1 MFNRGDRLLW
11 VLLIGLL
18 IGLVVLVAHHDQGEV
33 AGLSLDQ
40 FGALVALGSVGIWI
54 GWGLLSRFHGRFADA
69 VLAMVFWVL
78 VAVLLAGVYTYRAPL
93 NAFGARLMS
102 QLVPG
107 HALTVSTRA
116 EATVEI
122 ERGAGGDF
130 SVWAGIN
137 GASINM
143 LVDTGASSV
152 VLTQEAAR
160 AAGLPLDFLKY
171 DVPVDTA
178 NGRVKAA
185 SVLIDNI
192 IVGSIVERRVPALIS
207 PPGALNSS
215 LLGMSFLSRLEAF
228 EFRGS
233 RLILRGARA
242 P

>member
-1 MFNRGDRLLW
+1 MGNRSDRLLW
-11 VLLIGLL
+11 VLLAGLL
-18 IGLVVLVAHHDQGEV
+18 VGLVVLVAHHEQGEV
-33 AGLSLDQ
+33 AGLGLDQ
-40 FGALVALGSVGIWI
+40 FGALVALGSIGIWF

-69 VLAMVFWVL
+69 VLALLFWLL
-78 VAVLLAGVYTYRAPL
+78 VALLLAGIYTYREPL
-93 NAFGARLMS
+93 NAFGQRLMS

-107 HALTVSTRA
+107 RALTVSGGGDV
-116 EATVEI
+116 TVEI
-122 ERGAGGDF
+122 ERGANGDF
-130 SVWAGIN
+130 SVWAAVN

-160 AAGLPLDFLKY
+160 AAGLPLEFLRY

-178 NGRVKAA
+178 NGRVRAA

-192 IVGSIVERRVPALIS
+192 IVGGIVERRVPALVS
-207 PPGALNSS
+207 PPGALTSS

-228 EFRGS
+228 EFRGT

>member
-1 MFNRGDRLLW
+1 MANRSDRLLW
-11 VLLIGLL
+11 VLLVILL

-33 AGLSLDQ
+33 AGLGLDQ
-40 FGALVALGSVGIWI
+40 FGALVALGSIGIWI
-54 GWGLLSRFHGRFADA
+54 GWGLLSRFHGGFAEA
-69 VLAMVFWVL
+69 VLAAMFWLL
-78 VAVLLAGVYTYRAPL
+78 VAVLLGGVYTYREPL
-93 NAFGARLMS
+93 SAFGQRLMS

-107 HALTVSTRA
+107 HALTVRSGG
-116 EATVEI
+116 EVTVEI
-122 ERGAGGDF
+122 ERSAGGDF
-130 SVWAGIN
+130 SVSASVN
-137 GASINM
+137 GASTAM

-160 AAGLPLDFLKY
+160 AAGLPIEFLTY

-192 IVGSIVERRVPALIS
+192 IVGGIVERRVPALVS
-207 PPGALNSS
+207 PAGALRSS
-215 LLGMSFLSRLEAF
+215 LLGMTFLSRLEAF

-233 RLILRGARA
+233 RLIMRGARA

>member
-1 MFNRGDRLLW
+1 MANRSDRLLW
-11 VLLIGLL
+11 VLLTGLL
-18 IGLVVLVAHHDQGEV
+18 IGLVVLVAHHEQGEV

-40 FGALVALGSVGIWI
+40 FGALVAMGSIGIWI
-54 GWGLLSRFHGRFADA
+54 GSGLLARVHGRFLDSVLA
-69 VLAMVFWVL
+69 VLFWLL

-93 NAFGARLMS
+93 QQFGQRLMA

-107 HALTVSTRA
+107 RALTMASGGAV
-116 EATVEI
+116 TVEI
-122 ERGAGGDF
+122 ERGGNGEF
-130 SVWAGIN
+130 SAWAAVN
-137 GASINM
+137 GAGLNM

-160 AAGLPLDFLKY
+160 AAGLPLDFLRY
-171 DVPVDTA
+171 DVPVETA

-192 IVGSIVERRVPALIS
+192 IIGGIVERRVPALVS
-207 PPGALNSS
+207 PPGALRNS

-228 EFRGS
+228 EFRGNT
-233 RLILRGARA
+233 LIMRGAPA